1 MNPKQENSQV
11 GDLNAMTGKDL
22 KLLLLGAGES
32 GKSTIYKQI
41 RILKNKNYD
50 KEDLEQF
57 ATAIKTNV
65 IISIKALVE
74 ACSTLKI
81 EIKTQENK
89 DFAEKIKKWEEDNY
103 GNIIKDFDETY
114 AEKLSNLWEDIGI
127 QSALEHR
134 SKYQLLDST
143 EYFFE
148 NLKKICSREYIPS
161 NEDILRCRVKTI
173 GIVNVEF
180 QEADIKYKIF
190 DVGGQR
196 NERRKWIHCFDNVN
210 AIIFVVSLMNTI

>member
-1 MNPKQENSQV
+1 
-11 GDLNAMTGKDL
+11 
-22 KLLLLGAGES
+22 
-32 GKSTIYKQI
+32 
-41 RILKNKNYD
+41 
-50 KEDLEQF
+50 LEQF

-143 EYFFE
+143 E
-148 NLKKICSREYIPS
+148 
-161 NEDILRCRVKTI
+161 
-173 GIVNVEF
+173 
-180 QEADIKYKIF
+180 
-190 DVGGQR
+190 
-196 NERRKWIHCFDNVN
+196 
-210 AIIFVVSLMNTI
+210 